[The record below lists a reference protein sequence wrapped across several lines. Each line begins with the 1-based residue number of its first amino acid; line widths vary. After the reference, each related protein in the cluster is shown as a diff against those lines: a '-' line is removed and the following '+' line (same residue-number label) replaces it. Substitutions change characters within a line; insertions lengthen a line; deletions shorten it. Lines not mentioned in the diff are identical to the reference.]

1 MEMVPRDFLFFQR
14 QYKGSHGAS
23 DPNKDFKMY
32 LRLDSEVKFPLKE
45 LVTKKYDFMDINK
58 GLSDLRDG
66 NIFGRALVTF

>member
-1 MEMVPRDFLFFQR
+1 MYYIYD
-14 QYKGSHGAS
+14 
-23 DPNKDFKMY
+23 KDFKMY
-32 LRLDSEVKFPLKE
+32 LRLDSEGKFPLKE